1 MMFSLQ
7 YLNNYQIEILN
18 ILIFGPIYNLY
29 LLFVF
34 KNIDETSHASP
45 KSMAYWFHWTFEIF
59 AQQPNI
65 STVEQIFQ
73 VRLDIAIQIC
83 FWFTID

>member
-1 MMFSLQ
+1 MIFSLQ

-45 KSMAYWFHWTFEIF
+45 KSMAYWFHYKFKIF
-59 AQQPNI
+59 AQQSNL
-65 STVEQIFQ
+65 STVEQNIP
-73 VRLDIAIQIC
+73 LHLAIAIWFSIC
-83 FWFTID
+83 FTID